1 MILNLEECFFS
12 LEIILKQIFPQIQV
26 QMGKHQFR
34 LYVDDSKIG
43 PASVYANEKQLSG
56 TTSNTIKDRR
66 SDMIH
71 KLLFGIGYCTL

>member
-1 MILNLEECFFS
+1 
-12 LEIILKQIFPQIQV
+12 
-26 QMGKHQFR
+26 MGKHQFR
-34 LYVDDSKIG
+34 LYLDDSKIG

-56 TTSNTIKDRR
+56 ITSNTIKDRR